1 MIKVIK
7 EMVVMKFM
15 AEDGHAIA
23 STSAGIRVPGKF
35 VNMPAYLQPQGFL
48 PGTMTETAF
57 K

>member
-23 STSAGIRVPGKF
+23 STSAGIRVQGKIGD
-35 VNMPAYLQPQGFL
+35 MPAYLPNHRDFYRGL
-48 PGTMTETAF
+48 
-57 K
+57 